1 MKKVSYGAIKG
12 AMRRERVEIRKYI
25 QDAEARYDEAVQARD
40 EIHDYLKRQE
50 NPTKEDRAL
59 LRDATKLVKETEER
73 LIYMRGV
80 LAGASAME
88 TVILKYLIVQNLDP
102 FGFSRR

>member
-1 MKKVSYGAIKG
+1 MKKVNYGAIKG
-12 AMRRERVEIRKYI
+12 VMRRERAEIVRFI
-25 QDAEARYDEAVQARD
+25 REAEELVDEARRTRD
-40 EIHDYLKRQE
+40 EIHDYLKRKE
-50 NPTKEDRAL
+50 HPTGEDRAL

-73 LIYMRGV
+73 LIHLRGA

-88 TVILKYLIVQNLDP
+88 SVILKYLIVQNLDP